1 MTKVTVD
8 YPSSI
13 SRRKLSNL
21 FNHSPFMLSLVHDMC
36 DSQAIVLAAMC
47 EGKCVTSA
55 GNRIEADYEVTKLA
69 AVIDVLENKF
79 YLPVSRVKIPTAS
92 DTGGG
97 TIQAK
102 YHITENDMSL
112 LLEDPESVL
121 LMRERLALSKL
132 KSRDERCLKRLVAVH
147 GYDEVFRSL
156 KALDSAND
164 SFGRDC
170 G

>member
-79 YLPVSRVKIPTAS
+79 YLPVLSAGSCMQRRFIP
-92 DTGGG
+92 
-97 TIQAK
+97 
-102 YHITENDMSL
+102 
-112 LLEDPESVL
+112 
-121 LMRERLALSKL
+121 LMFHWKTP
-132 KSRDERCLKRLVAVH
+132 V
-147 GYDEVFRSL
+147 
-156 KALDSAND
+156 
-164 SFGRDC
+164 
-170 G
+170 

>member
-1 MTKVTVD
+1 LLPSPAVSFQICSITLRLCCLLSMTCVTL
-8 YPSSI
+8 
-13 SRRKLSNL
+13 KLL
-21 FNHSPFMLSLVHDMC
+21 FLRP
-36 DSQAIVLAAMC
+36 MC

-102 YHITENDMSL
+102 YLITENDMQL
-112 LLEDPESVL
+112 LLEDPESVV

-132 KSRDERCLKRLVAVH
+132 KSRDERCLKRLVSVH
-147 GYDEVFRSL
+147 GYDEVFERS
-156 KALDSAND
+156 
-164 SFGRDC
+164 RH
-170 G
+170 

>member
-1 MTKVTVD
+1 MTKVTLD

-21 FNHSPFMLSLVHDMC
+21 FNHSPFMLSLVH
-36 DSQAIVLAAMC
+36 AMC

-102 YHITENDMSL
+102 YLITENDMQL
-112 LLEDPESVL
+112 LLEDPESVVL
-121 LMRERLALSKL
+121 TRERLALSKL
-132 KSRDERCLKRLVAVH
+132 KSRDERCLKRLGSVH

-156 KALDSAND
+156 QALDVAND

>member
-1 MTKVTVD
+1 MTKVTID

-13 SRRKLSNL
+13 ARRKLSVL
-21 FNHSPFMLSLVHDMC
+21 FNNSPFMLSLVHDMC

-47 EGKCVTSA
+47 DGKSVTSA

-79 YLPVSRVKIPTAS
+79 YLPVSRMKIATAS
-92 DTGGG
+92 DTGAG
-97 TIQAK
+97 TVQAK
-102 YHITENDMSL
+102 YHIAEDDMDL
-112 LLEDPESVL
+112 LLQDPEAVL

-147 GYDEVFRSL
+147 GYEEVFRSL
-156 KALDSAND
+156 QALGAAND

>member
-21 FNHSPFMLSLVHDMC
+21 FNHSPFMLSLIHDMC

-79 YLPVSRVKIPTAS
+79 YHHPSHQQSESGGVRHIPRQDFS
-92 DTGGG
+92 
-97 TIQAK
+97 
-102 YHITENDMSL
+102 
-112 LLEDPESVL
+112 SV
-121 LMRERLALSKL
+121 
-132 KSRDERCLKRLVAVH
+132 
-147 GYDEVFRSL
+147 
-156 KALDSAND
+156 
-164 SFGRDC
+164 
-170 G
+170 